1 VTSPAAE
8 KNNRIARF
16 RKIAAGDVV
25 FPLRCGWCRST
36 ELMGAVVQAFGN
48 AGYYEAVSCNSC
60 GRLTPT
66 KAAHKIRQNE
76 IRQFILNGEM
86 P

>member
-16 RKIAAGDVV
+16 RKIAAGDVL
-25 FPLRCGWCRST
+25 FPLRCARCRST
-36 ELMGAVVQAFGN
+36 ELMGAIIVAFGDVQCV
-48 AGYYEAVSCNSC
+48 ECNSC

-66 KAAHKIRQNE
+66 KVAHKIRQNE
-76 IRQFILNGEM
+76 IRQFILNGEL